1 MTSSGPPATTSTAP
15 PGATLRVTFAY
26 RGRDISLLAS
36 RRVAMI
42 APPPVTAAPLP
53 GQSGYWFEL
62 RGAAGELLYHR
73 ALSNPICSD
82 IEAFSDDS
90 RQTMTRIPIA
100 APQGQFE
107 VLVPDLP
114 GAQTFLLF
122 GTPDG
127 APAESAPSRE
137 LFRADVDELR
147 KPRGGTSTPDPGSA
161 PRGSGTP

>member
-1 MTSSGPPATTSTAP
+1 MTSSDPLATASTAP
-15 PGATLRVTFAY
+15 PGVTLRVTFAY

-42 APPPVTAAPLP
+42 APRPVTAAPLP

-73 ALSNPICSD
+73 ALSNPIRSD

-100 APQGQFE
+100 APEGQFE

-114 GAQTFLLF
+114 GAQTLLLF
-122 GTPDG
+122 GTPEG
-127 APAESAPSRE
+127 ALSESAPSRE

-147 KPRGGTSTPDPGSA
+147 KPRGGTPTPDPGST
-161 PRGSGTP
+161 PRGGGTP